1 MKLPLATNDLLIGV
15 LAFVVGL
22 VVTTAI
28 VVAFVVLIPRDH
40 FVSPA
45 AGMKRRFSSTPSRIA
60 YVVGKNALGALL
72 VVVGVVLSVPGVP
85 GQGLLTML
93 VGLMLLDIPGKR
105 RIERGIVERPTIRRG
120 IDGIRKRFGRA
131 PISLDRPDRA
141 AELVDPPKPPSD

>member
-60 YVVGKNALGALL
+60 YLAGKNALGVLL
-72 VVVGVVLSVPGVP
+72 IVAGILLSVPGVP
-85 GQGLLTML
+85 GQGLLTIL
-93 VGLMLLDIPGKR
+93 VGVMLLDLPGKR
-105 RIERGIVERPTIRRG
+105 RFERRIVRRPRIRRG
-120 IDGIRKRFGRA
+120 IDSIRKRFGRPPLSTA
-131 PISLDRPDRA
+131 ADPSSELGDRPG
-141 AELVDPPKPPSD
+141 PKSG